1 MTSDEILSELRTMS
15 SEKYKANV
23 VKLGIP
29 EACSIGVSTADV
41 RKLAKKAGKDNAMAH
56 ELWNTGYHEAR
67 LLAVLVIDKKK
78 FTLQEGEAFMH
89 DVISWDLC
97 DHLCKNLL
105 IKLKGYEDLIEKWCD
120 AEAVYVKRAAYTLM
134 ASAAIHEKNPENET
148 LDHYL
153 SLIRTYSDDER
164 EHVKKSVSWALRE
177 IGKRDF
183 DYQEKAV
190 LLAHELIENG
200 DKAQKWIGKDAL
212 KELEKLVKVEGRGR
226 LIASDSKMGKE
237 NAAPLPAQQL

>member
-1 MTSDEILSELRTMS
+1 MTSNEILSGLKALS

-29 EACSIGVSTADV
+29 EACSIGVSTGDV
-41 RKLAKKAGKDNAMAH
+41 RKLAKTVGKDNALAH
-56 ELWNTGYHEAR
+56 DLWNTGYHEAR
-67 LLAVLVIDKKK
+67 LLAVLIVDKKQ
-78 FTLQEGEAFMH
+78 FSLQEAEAFMH

-120 AEAVYVKRAAYTLM
+120 AEATYMKRAAFTLM
-134 ASAAIHEKNPENET
+134 ASAAIHEKNLQKEA

-153 SLIRTYSDDER
+153 TLIRTYSDDER

-190 LLAHELIENG
+190 LLAHDLMENG
-200 DKAQKWIGKDAL
+200 NKAQKWIGKDVL
-212 KELEKLVKVEGRGR
+212 KELEKLVKAEGRSR
-226 LIASDSKMGKE
+226 LISSDSRMGKGE
-237 NAAPLPAQQL
+237 A

>member
-1 MTSDEILSELRTMS
+1 
-15 SEKYKANV
+15 
-23 VKLGIP
+23 
-29 EACSIGVSTADV
+29 
-41 RKLAKKAGKDNAMAH
+41 
-56 ELWNTGYHEAR
+56 
-67 LLAVLVIDKKK
+67 
-78 FTLQEGEAFMH
+78 MH

-120 AEAVYVKRAAYTLM
+120 AEATYMKRAAFTLM
-134 ASAAIHEKNPENET
+134 ASAAIHEKNLQKEA

-190 LLAHELIENG
+190 LLAHDLMENG
-200 DKAQKWIGKDAL
+200 NKAQKWIGKDAL
-212 KELEKLVKVEGRGR
+212 KELEKLVKAEGRSR
-226 LIASDSKMGKE
+226 LISSDSRMGKGE
-237 NAAPLPAQQL
+237 A

>member
-1 MTSDEILSELRTMS
+1 MTSNEILSGLKALS

-29 EACSIGVSTADV
+29 EACSIGVSTGDV
-41 RKLAKKAGKDNAMAH
+41 RKLAKTVGKDNALAH
-56 ELWNTGYHEAR
+56 DLWNTGYHEAR
-67 LLAVLVIDKKK
+67 LLAVLIVDKKQ
-78 FTLQEGEAFMH
+78 FSLQEAEAFMH

-105 IKLKGYEDLIEKWCD
+105 IQLKGYEDLIEKWCD
-120 AEAVYVKRAAYTLM
+120 AEATYMKRAAFTLM
-134 ASAAIHEKNPENET
+134 ASAAIHEKNLQMEA

-153 SLIRTYSDDER
+153 TLIRTYSDDER

-190 LLAHELIENG
+190 LLAHDLMENG
-200 DKAQKWIGKDAL
+200 NKAQKWIGKDAL
-212 KELEKLVKVEGRGR
+212 KELEKLVKAEGRSR
-226 LIASDSKMGKE
+226 LISSDSRMGKGE
-237 NAAPLPAQQL
+237 A

>member
-1 MTSDEILSELRTMS
+1 
-15 SEKYKANV
+15 
-23 VKLGIP
+23 
-29 EACSIGVSTADV
+29 
-41 RKLAKKAGKDNAMAH
+41 
-56 ELWNTGYHEAR
+56 
-67 LLAVLVIDKKK
+67 
-78 FTLQEGEAFMH
+78 MH

-105 IKLKGYEDLIEKWCD
+105 IQLKGYEDLIEKWCD
-120 AEAVYVKRAAYTLM
+120 AEATYMKRAAFTLM
-134 ASAAIHEKNPENET
+134 ASAAIHEKNLQKEA

-190 LLAHELIENG
+190 LLAHDLMENG
-200 DKAQKWIGKDAL
+200 NKAQKWIGKDAL
-212 KELEKLVKVEGRGR
+212 KELEKLVKAEGRSR
-226 LIASDSKMGKE
+226 LISSDSRMGKGE
-237 NAAPLPAQQL
+237 A

>member
-1 MTSDEILSELRTMS
+1 MICEEILSGLKAIS

-29 EACSIGVSTADV
+29 EACSIGVSTGDV
-41 RKLAKKAGKDNAMAH
+41 RKLAKTVGKDNALAH
-56 ELWNTGYHEAR
+56 DLWNTGYHEAR
-67 LLAVLVIDKKK
+67 LLAVLIVDKKQ
-78 FTLQEGEAFMH
+78 FSLQEAEAFMH

-120 AEAVYVKRAAYTLM
+120 AEATYMKRAAFTLM
-134 ASAAIHEKNPENET
+134 ASAAIHEKNLQKEA

-153 SLIRTYSDDER
+153 TLIRTYSDDER

-190 LLAHELIENG
+190 LLAHDLMENG
-200 DKAQKWIGKDAL
+200 NKAQKWIGKDAL
-212 KELEKLVKVEGRGR
+212 KELEKLVKAEGRSR
-226 LIASDSKMGKE
+226 LISSDSRMGKGE
-237 NAAPLPAQQL
+237 A

>member
-1 MTSDEILSELRTMS
+1 MTSNEILSGLKALS

-29 EACSIGVSTADV
+29 EACSIGVSTGDV
-41 RKLAKKAGKDNAMAH
+41 RKLAKTVGKDNALAH
-56 ELWNTGYHEAR
+56 DLWNTGYHEAR
-67 LLAVLVIDKKK
+67 LLAVLIVDKKQ
-78 FTLQEGEAFMH
+78 FSLQEAEAFMH

-105 IKLKGYEDLIEKWCD
+105 IQLKGYEDLIEKWCD
-120 AEAVYVKRAAYTLM
+120 AEATYMKRAAFTLM
-134 ASAAIHEKNPENET
+134 ASAAIHEKNLQKEA

-153 SLIRTYSDDER
+153 TLIRTYSDDER

-190 LLAHELIENG
+190 LLAHDLMENG
-200 DKAQKWIGKDAL
+200 NKAQKWIGKDAL
-212 KELEKLVKVEGRGR
+212 KELEKLVKAEGRSR
-226 LIASDSKMGKE
+226 LISSDSRMGKGE
-237 NAAPLPAQQL
+237 A

>member
-1 MTSDEILSELRTMS
+1 MTSNEILSGLKALS

-29 EACSIGVSTADV
+29 EACSIGVSTGDV
-41 RKLAKKAGKDNAMAH
+41 RKLAKTVGKDNALAH
-56 ELWNTGYHEAR
+56 DLWNTGYHEAR
-67 LLAVLVIDKKK
+67 LLAVLIVDKKQ
-78 FTLQEGEAFMH
+78 FSLQEAEAFMH

-120 AEAVYVKRAAYTLM
+120 AEATYMKRAAFTLM
-134 ASAAIHEKNPENET
+134 ASAAIHEKNLQKEA

-190 LLAHELIENG
+190 LLAHDLMENG
-200 DKAQKWIGKDAL
+200 NKAQKWIGKDAL
-212 KELEKLVKVEGRGR
+212 KELEKLVKAEGRSR
-226 LIASDSKMGKE
+226 LISSDSRMGKGE
-237 NAAPLPAQQL
+237 A

>member
-1 MTSDEILSELRTMS
+1 MTSNEILSGLKALS

-29 EACSIGVSTADV
+29 EACSIGVSTGDV
-41 RKLAKKAGKDNAMAH
+41 RKLAKTVGKDNALAH
-56 ELWNTGYHEAR
+56 DLWNTGYHEAR
-67 LLAVLVIDKKK
+67 LLAVLIVDKKQ
-78 FTLQEGEAFMH
+78 FSLQEAEAFMH

-120 AEAVYVKRAAYTLM
+120 AEATYMKRAAFTLM
-134 ASAAIHEKNPENET
+134 ASAAIHEKNLQMEA

-153 SLIRTYSDDER
+153 TLIRTYSDDER

-190 LLAHELIENG
+190 LLAHDLMENG
-200 DKAQKWIGKDAL
+200 NKAQKWIGKDAL
-212 KELEKLVKVEGRGR
+212 KELEKLVKAEGRSR
-226 LIASDSKMGKE
+226 LISSDSRMGKGE
-237 NAAPLPAQQL
+237 A

>member
-1 MTSDEILSELRTMS
+1 MTSNEILSGLKALS

-29 EACSIGVSTADV
+29 EACSIGVSTGDV
-41 RKLAKKAGKDNAMAH
+41 RKLAKTVGKDNALAH
-56 ELWNTGYHEAR
+56 DLWNTGYHEAR
-67 LLAVLVIDKKK
+67 LLAVLIVDKKQ
-78 FTLQEGEAFMH
+78 FSLQEAEAFMH

-120 AEAVYVKRAAYTLM
+120 AEATYMKRAAFTLM
-134 ASAAIHEKNPENET
+134 ASAAIHEKNLQKEA

-153 SLIRTYSDDER
+153 TLIRTYSDDER

-190 LLAHELIENG
+190 LLAHDLMENG
-200 DKAQKWIGKDAL
+200 NKAQKWIGKDAL
-212 KELEKLVKVEGRGR
+212 KELEKLVKAKGRSR
-226 LIASDSKMGKE
+226 LISSDSRMGKGE
-237 NAAPLPAQQL
+237 A

>member
-1 MTSDEILSELRTMS
+1 MTSNEILSGLKALS

-29 EACSIGVSTADV
+29 EACSIGVSTGDV
-41 RKLAKKAGKDNAMAH
+41 RKLAKTVGKDNALAH
-56 ELWNTGYHEAR
+56 DLWNTGYHEAR
-67 LLAVLVIDKKK
+67 LLAVLIVDKKQ
-78 FTLQEGEAFMH
+78 FSLQEAEAFMH

-120 AEAVYVKRAAYTLM
+120 AEATYMKRAAFTLM
-134 ASAAIHEKNPENET
+134 ASAAIHEKNLQKEA

-190 LLAHELIENG
+190 LLAHDLMENG
-200 DKAQKWIGKDAL
+200 NKAQKWIGKDAL
-212 KELEKLVKVEGRGR
+212 KELEKLVKAEGRSR
-226 LIASDSKMGKE
+226 LISSDSRMGMGE
-237 NAAPLPAQQL
+237 A

>member
-1 MTSDEILSELRTMS
+1 MTSNEILSGLKALS

-29 EACSIGVSTADV
+29 EACSIGVSTGDV
-41 RKLAKKAGKDNAMAH
+41 RKLAKTVGKDNALAH
-56 ELWNTGYHEAR
+56 DLWNTGYHEAR
-67 LLAVLVIDKKK
+67 LLAVLIVDKKQ
-78 FTLQEGEAFMH
+78 FSLQEAEAFMH

-120 AEAVYVKRAAYTLM
+120 AEATYMKRAAFTLM
-134 ASAAIHEKNPENET
+134 ASAAIHEKNLQKEA

-190 LLAHELIENG
+190 LLAHDLMENG
-200 DKAQKWIGKDAL
+200 NKAQKWIGKDAL
-212 KELEKLVKVEGRGR
+212 KEL
-226 LIASDSKMGKE
+226 
-237 NAAPLPAQQL
+237 

>member
-1 MTSDEILSELRTMS
+1 MTSNEILSGLKALS

-29 EACSIGVSTADV
+29 EACSIGVSTGDV
-41 RKLAKKAGKDNAMAH
+41 RKLAKTVGKDNALAH
-56 ELWNTGYHEAR
+56 DLWNTGYHEAR
-67 LLAVLVIDKKK
+67 LLAVLIVDKKQ
-78 FTLQEGEAFMH
+78 FSLQEAEAFMH

-120 AEAVYVKRAAYTLM
+120 AEATYMKRAAFTLM
-134 ASAAIHEKNPENET
+134 ASAAIHEKNLQKEA

-153 SLIRTYSDDER
+153 TLIRTYSDDER

-190 LLAHELIENG
+190 LLAHDLMENG
-200 DKAQKWIGKDAL
+200 NKAQKWIGKDAL
-212 KELEKLVKVEGRGR
+212 KELEKLVKAEGRSR
-226 LIASDSKMGKE
+226 LISSDSRMGKGE
-237 NAAPLPAQQL
+237 A

>member
-1 MTSDEILSELRTMS
+1 MTSNEILSGLKALS

-29 EACSIGVSTADV
+29 EACSIGVSTGDV
-41 RKLAKKAGKDNAMAH
+41 RKLAKTVGKDNALAH
-56 ELWNTGYHEAR
+56 DLWNTGYHEAR
-67 LLAVLVIDKKK
+67 LLAVLIVDKKQ
-78 FTLQEGEAFMH
+78 FSLQEAEAFMH

-105 IKLKGYEDLIEKWCD
+105 IKLKGYEDLIEQWCD
-120 AEAVYVKRAAYTLM
+120 AEATYMKRAAFTLM
-134 ASAAIHEKNPENET
+134 ASAAIHEKNLQKEA

-153 SLIRTYSDDER
+153 TLIRTYTDDER

-190 LLAHELIENG
+190 LLAHDLMENG
-200 DKAQKWIGKDAL
+200 NKAQKWIGKDAL
-212 KELEKLVKVEGRGR
+212 KELEKLVKAEGRSR
-226 LIASDSKMGKE
+226 LISSDSRMGKGE
-237 NAAPLPAQQL
+237 A

>member
-1 MTSDEILSELRTMS
+1 MTSNEILSGLKALS
-15 SEKYKANV
+15 LEKYKVNV

-29 EACSIGVSTADV
+29 EACSIGVSTGDV
-41 RKLAKKAGKDNAMAH
+41 RKLAKTVGKDNALAH
-56 ELWNTGYHEAR
+56 DLWNTGYHEAR
-67 LLAVLVIDKKK
+67 LLAVLIVDKKQ
-78 FTLQEGEAFMH
+78 FSLQEAEAFMH

-120 AEAVYVKRAAYTLM
+120 AEATYMKRAAFTLM
-134 ASAAIHEKNPENET
+134 ASAAIHEKNLQKEA

-153 SLIRTYSDDER
+153 TLIRTYSDDER

-190 LLAHELIENG
+190 LLAHDLMENG
-200 DKAQKWIGKDAL
+200 NKAQKWIGKDAL
-212 KELEKLVKVEGRGR
+212 KELEKLVKAEGRSR
-226 LIASDSKMGKE
+226 LISSDSRMGKGE
-237 NAAPLPAQQL
+237 A

>member
-1 MTSDEILSELRTMS
+1 MTSNEILSGLKALS
-15 SEKYKANV
+15 SEKYKVNV

-29 EACSIGVSTADV
+29 EACSIGVSTGDV
-41 RKLAKKAGKDNAMAH
+41 RKLAKTVGKDNALAH
-56 ELWNTGYHEAR
+56 DLWNTGYHEAR
-67 LLAVLVIDKKK
+67 LLAVLIVDKKQ
-78 FTLQEGEAFMH
+78 FSLQEAEAFMH

-120 AEAVYVKRAAYTLM
+120 AEATYMKRAAFTLM
-134 ASAAIHEKNPENET
+134 ASAAIHEKNLQMEA

-153 SLIRTYSDDER
+153 TLIRTYSDDER

-190 LLAHELIENG
+190 LLAHDLMENG
-200 DKAQKWIGKDAL
+200 NKAQKWIGKDAL
-212 KELEKLVKVEGRGR
+212 KELEKLVKAEGRSR
-226 LIASDSKMGKE
+226 LISSDSRMGKGE
-237 NAAPLPAQQL
+237 A

>member
-29 EACSIGVSTADV
+29 EACSIGISTADV
-41 RKLAKKAGKDNAMAH
+41 RKLAKKAGKDNALAH

-105 IKLKGYEDLIEKWCD
+105 IKLKGYEDLIENG
-120 AEAVYVKRAAYTLM
+120 ATRRQYTSNVPPIPLW
-134 ASAAIHEKNPENET
+134 H
-148 LDHYL
+148 
-153 SLIRTYSDDER
+153 
-164 EHVKKSVSWALRE
+164 
-177 IGKRDF
+177 
-183 DYQEKAV
+183 
-190 LLAHELIENG
+190 
-200 DKAQKWIGKDAL
+200 
-212 KELEKLVKVEGRGR
+212 
-226 LIASDSKMGKE
+226 
-237 NAAPLPAQQL
+237 PLPSMKRIWKTRHWTITFPSSAHIRMMRESM

>member
-1 MTSDEILSELRTMS
+1 MTSNEILSGLKALS
-15 SEKYKANV
+15 SEKYKVNV

-29 EACSIGVSTADV
+29 EACSIGVSTGDV
-41 RKLAKKAGKDNAMAH
+41 RKLAKTVGKDNALAH
-56 ELWNTGYHEAR
+56 DLWNTGYHEAR
-67 LLAVLVIDKKK
+67 LLAVLIVDKKQ
-78 FTLQEGEAFMH
+78 FSLQEAEAFMH

-105 IKLKGYEDLIEKWCD
+105 IQLKGYEDLIEKWCD
-120 AEAVYVKRAAYTLM
+120 AEATYMKRAAFTLM
-134 ASAAIHEKNPENET
+134 ASAAIHEKNLQMEA

-153 SLIRTYSDDER
+153 TLIRTYSDDER

-190 LLAHELIENG
+190 LLAHDLMENG
-200 DKAQKWIGKDAL
+200 NKAQKWIGKDAL
-212 KELEKLVKVEGRGR
+212 KELEKLVKAEGRSH
-226 LIASDSKMGKE
+226 LISSDSRMGKGE
-237 NAAPLPAQQL
+237 A

>member
-1 MTSDEILSELRTMS
+1 MTSNEILSGLKALS

-29 EACSIGVSTADV
+29 EACSIGVSTGDV
-41 RKLAKKAGKDNAMAH
+41 RKLAKTVGKDNALAH
-56 ELWNTGYHEAR
+56 DLWNTGYHEAR
-67 LLAVLVIDKKK
+67 LLAVLIVDKKQ
-78 FTLQEGEAFMH
+78 FSLQEAEAFMH

-105 IKLKGYEDLIEKWCD
+105 IKLKGYEDLIEQWCD
-120 AEAVYVKRAAYTLM
+120 AEATYMKRAAFTLM
-134 ASAAIHEKNPENET
+134 ASAAIHEKNLQKEA

-153 SLIRTYSDDER
+153 TLIRTYSDDER

-190 LLAHELIENG
+190 LLAHDLMENG
-200 DKAQKWIGKDAL
+200 NKAQKWIGKDAL
-212 KELEKLVKVEGRGR
+212 KELEKLVKTEGRSR
-226 LIASDSKMGKE
+226 LISSDSRMGKGE
-237 NAAPLPAQQL
+237 A

>member
-1 MTSDEILSELRTMS
+1 MTSNEILSGLKALS

-29 EACSIGVSTADV
+29 EACSIGVSTGDV
-41 RKLAKKAGKDNAMAH
+41 RKLAKTVGKDNALAH
-56 ELWNTGYHEAR
+56 DLWNTGYHEAR
-67 LLAVLVIDKKK
+67 LLAVLIVDKKQ
-78 FTLQEGEAFMH
+78 FSLQEAEAFMH

-120 AEAVYVKRAAYTLM
+120 AEATYMKRAAFTLM
-134 ASAAIHEKNPENET
+134 ASAAIHEKNLQKEA

-153 SLIRTYSDDER
+153 TLIRTYSDDER

-190 LLAHELIENG
+190 LLAHDLMENG
-200 DKAQKWIGKDAL
+200 NKAQKWIGKDAL
-212 KELEKLVKVEGRGR
+212 KELEKLVKTEGRSR
-226 LIASDSKMGKE
+226 LISSDSRMGKGE
-237 NAAPLPAQQL
+237 A

>member
-1 MTSDEILSELRTMS
+1 MTSNEILSGLKALS

-29 EACSIGVSTADV
+29 EACSIGVSTGDV
-41 RKLAKKAGKDNAMAH
+41 RKLAKTVGKDNALAH
-56 ELWNTGYHEAR
+56 DLWNTGYHEAR
-67 LLAVLVIDKKK
+67 LLAVLIVDKKQ
-78 FTLQEGEAFMH
+78 FSLQEAEAFMH

-105 IKLKGYEDLIEKWCD
+105 IQLKGYEDLIEKWCD
-120 AEAVYVKRAAYTLM
+120 AEATYMKRAAFTLM
-134 ASAAIHEKNPENET
+134 ASAAIHEKNLQMEA

-153 SLIRTYSDDER
+153 TLIRTYSDDER

-190 LLAHELIENG
+190 LLAHDLMENG
-200 DKAQKWIGKDAL
+200 NKAQKWIGKDAL
-212 KELEKLVKVEGRGR
+212 KELEKLVKAEGRSH
-226 LIASDSKMGKE
+226 LISSDSRMGKGE
-237 NAAPLPAQQL
+237 A

>member
-1 MTSDEILSELRTMS
+1 MTSNEILSGLKALS

-29 EACSIGVSTADV
+29 EACSIGVSTGDV
-41 RKLAKKAGKDNAMAH
+41 RKLAKTVGKDNALAH
-56 ELWNTGYHEAR
+56 DLWNTGYHEAR
-67 LLAVLVIDKKK
+67 LLAVLIVDKKQ
-78 FTLQEGEAFMH
+78 FSLQEAEAFMH

-120 AEAVYVKRAAYTLM
+120 AEATYMKRSAFTLM
-134 ASAAIHEKNPENET
+134 ASAAIHEKNLQKEA

-190 LLAHELIENG
+190 LLAHDLMENG
-200 DKAQKWIGKDAL
+200 NKAQKWIGKDAL
-212 KELEKLVKVEGRGR
+212 KELEKLVKAEGRSR
-226 LIASDSKMGKE
+226 LISSDSRMGKGE
-237 NAAPLPAQQL
+237 A